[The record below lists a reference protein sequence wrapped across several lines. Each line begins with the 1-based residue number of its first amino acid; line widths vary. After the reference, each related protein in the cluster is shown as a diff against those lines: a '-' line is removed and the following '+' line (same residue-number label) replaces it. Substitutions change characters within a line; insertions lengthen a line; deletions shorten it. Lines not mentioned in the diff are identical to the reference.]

1 MEHKYYQKHKE
12 RLWKEASK
20 KDQNL
25 SDKEK
30 TKGKKRSEKDIKIF
44 LQNKSKT
51 TWVHEKLLFST

>member
-1 MEHKYYQKHKE
+1 MENKYYQKHKE
-12 RLWKEASK
+12 RLWKEACK